1 MRLFYCSVL
10 LPWEGRCSNPSAVFG
25 RPGLRRLQRQQQC
38 ARAAEE
44 NYHMSH
50 EQRQPPQHLFE
61 SRTVPSPVAWVLF
74 CALGFH
80 HSQGVHRYD
89 SSSAIRWAEVQV
101 QQPSAQAGVRTGR
114 WKWWGWDA
122 SNGGLLPWGGT
133 WACGLLVSRASKL
146 HGNLPCKQLSL
157 PLLSFVGKCGGAF
170 GSQDALAACD
180 GDCRAKTFGWG
191 LSLAQKLN
199 CVVDSMPARKRVG
212 GRDLGKGMAALWGV
226 RGRVAWSERGELKCS
241 WRV

>member
-101 QQPSAQAGVRTGR
+101 QQPS
-114 WKWWGWDA
+114 
-122 SNGGLLPWGGT
+122 
-133 WACGLLVSRASKL
+133 
-146 HGNLPCKQLSL
+146 CKQLSL